1 MKDKVFVDTNL
12 LVYFIGEGR
21 KKEIAGNILIK
32 QTRFHIVI
40 SSQVIGE
47 FVNVCIRK
55 KLLKEKEIYS
65 VADVFMDTLEFY
77 EIKINTLRKTFRI
90 RSDYHYSF
98 WDSLIIASA
107 LEAGCSILYTEDM
120 QHNQIIDGT
129 LKIVNPFL

>member
-12 LVYFIGEGR
+12 WIYLYSEDKKSVIVR
-21 KKEIAGNILIK
+21 KLINESFSKIVLSTQILNEMFNVLTKKSIKSSFEAKEIIDNFINFFEIRDLNFPLTIKAINI
-32 QTRFHIVI
+32 F
-40 SSQVIGE
+40 
-47 FVNVCIRK
+47 IR
-55 KLLKEKEIYS
+55 
-65 VADVFMDTLEFY
+65 
-77 EIKINTLRKTFRI
+77 
-90 RSDYHYSF
+90 YHYSF